1 MKGNGRSIGAT
12 GQSTTP
18 SAKQATSARDAARG
32 PRDQGLG
39 DPFSL
44 LSKNW
49 LVWRIGRKHVAS
61 VAHLARGRTIDIGCG
76 EQPLRPLFNGHAER
90 IIGID
95 HPGMFHPADH
105 VQVFGSGLALPF
117 RDGAFATALSF
128 QVLEHV
134 PEPEQLL
141 REAIRVLEPGGHLIL
156 TAPHIWN
163 EHEVPYDFFRFTRY
177 GLAHLFRKVGFEIVE
192 IRPMAGYF
200 VTAAARFCYFLAHF
214 DRWGLQIV
222 VKPLYL
228 IVQASAMVM
237 DRIYC
242 DTTES
247 WNFLAVGR
255 KPATSTMPAPMDPT
269 R

>member
-1 MKGNGRSIGAT
+1 MSEVAGPN
-12 GQSTTP
+12 
-18 SAKQATSARDAARG
+18 ARG
-32 PRDQGLG
+32 RAKRDQAVG

-44 LSKNW
+44 WSKNW
-49 LVWRIGRKHVAS
+49 LVWRIGRKQVAS
-61 VAHLARGRTIDIGCG
+61 VAHLAHGLTLDIGCG
-76 EQPLRPLFNGHAER
+76 EQPLRPLFTGRVER
-90 IIGID
+90 IVGID
-95 HPGMFHPADH
+95 HPGMFHPAEH
-105 VQVFGSGLALPF
+105 VDIMGSALVLPF
-117 RDGAFATALSF
+117 REGTFATALSF

-134 PEPEQLL
+134 PEPEMLL
-141 REAIRVLEPGGHLIL
+141 REAHRVLAPGGHLIL

-177 GLAHLFRKVGFEIVE
+177 GLEHLFKKAGFEIVE

-200 VTAAARFCYFLAHF
+200 VTAGARFCYFLAHF

-222 VKPLYL
+222 VRPLYL
-228 IVQASAMVM
+228 LVQAMSALL

-255 KPATSTMPAPMDPT
+255 KPT
-269 R
+269 RGAGA